1 MAGVFLSLGVG
12 GASAAATC
20 SFAGNTATIT
30 LQNDTAVVSKGSL
43 NHLNVNGVW
52 CAPALVNGDAANNG
66 VWNILVFGNG
76 TTDTLVIDESGGMFE
91 PGIIPDFYDDALPA
105 GIEGKNDVEFELW
118 GVEAL
123 SILGNAAADKITI
136 GYDNTVDSNFWG
148 IVNLNDDED
157 ADVWLATPP
166 YPAISVDGRGG
177 DDVIS
182 GKGSHGTGIA
192 HGVDGAYW
200 FGPDGFG
207 SAGLVLSGGAGND
220 HLQGGEND
228 DWLIGGAGDDVID
241 GNGSDE
247 SPLDGAECDVHIDI
261 STGELEWLDEF
272 WATGDWVDYSG
283 STGPVTVDL
292 DPGEVQG
299 LGSGSGPD
307 VGTDVLQNIEN
318 VLGSPGNDSLSGDN
332 ANNLLAGGAGDDTI
346 AGDAGNDCEWGNDGN
361 DTFNENE
368 GTPQAQGG
376 TGTGNG
382 SDLMVG
388 GAGLDDT
395 ITYSE
400 RSTRV
405 VVYLEPLQN
414 ELHNDAPGCHEDES
428 QNNYGLVYDG
438 ADLNGDGDAWD
449 APDEGDCVFLDTE
462 NAVTGSGN
470 DVLFAAYTNNRA
482 DNEFTGGAGNDVE
495 IAGAGNDVFHEG
507 AAANG
512 ADDMDGG
519 TGTDTCDYA
528 ARSNSVS
535 VSLDGVDNDGEAGE
549 GDNCGGVDPAWVPY
563 WGETRESGYGYPG
576 GDEGNPLSG
585 QDVENA
591 NGGSGNDQLVGSD
604 AGNVLNGNAGND
616 ALTGGG
622 STDTLNGGDGDDWM
636 SGGAGNDALAG
647 GNGTDTGDYSNAGSG
662 GVGVNVNL
670 TTGQASGEGNDT
682 LSGVENANGSSFADA
697 LRGDAGNNTLNG
709 RGGADAIQGAAGD
722 DTING
727 GDGTDELGGGA
738 GNDRV
743 SGAGGADAIS
753 GNAGDDNLAGGPG
766 ADTLNGGGGDDV
778 ISGNAQKDFMR
789 GGPGSDRC
797 NPGTPGFARGDVA
810 VGCES

>member
-1 MAGVFLSLGVG
+1 
-12 GASAAATC
+12 
-20 SFAGNTATIT
+20 
-30 LQNDTAVVSKGSL
+30 
-43 NHLNVNGVW
+43 NGVMYID
-52 CAPALVNGDAANNG
+52 V
-66 VWNILVFGNG
+66 VGNG
-76 TTDTLVIDESGGMFE
+76 TADALIIDESGGMFE
-91 PGIIPDFYDDALPA
+91 PGIIPDLDSGLLA
-105 GIEGKNDVEFELW
+105 GIEGKNDVEFRLSGAPTLAQQLG

-123 SILGNAAADKITI
+123 AILGNAAADKITI
-136 GYDNTVDSNFWG
+136 GYAQSADSISGGSLG
-148 IVNLNDDED
+148 IVNLNDDDD
-157 ADVWLATPP
+157 ADVWLLNDVIS
-166 YPAISVDGRGG
+166 YPIIAADGRGG

-192 HGVDGAYW
+192 HGTG
-200 FGPDGFG
+200 DGFG
-207 SAGLVLSGGAGND
+207 SAGLVLSGGTGND

-228 DWLIGGAGDDVID
+228 DLLAGGAGDDVID

-247 SPLDGAECDVHIDI
+247 SPLDGAECSVQIDI
-261 STGELEWLDEF
+261 STGQLEWLEEP
-272 WATGDWVDYSG
+272 WVTGDWVDYSG

-346 AGDAGNDCEWGNDGN
+346 AGDAGDDCEWGNDGN

-368 GTPQAQGG
+368 GTSQAQGG
-376 TGTGNG
+376 TGTNNG
-382 SDLMVG
+382 SDLMIG

-405 VVYLEPLQN
+405 VVYLEPLPN
-414 ELHNDAPGCHEDES
+414 EADNDGFDGFSGCWDDDN
-428 QNNYGLVYDG
+428 QNNYGLVRDG
-438 ADLNGDGDAWD
+438 ADLNGDGDSRD

-563 WGETRESGYGYPG
+563 WGIQRESGFPGWPG

-709 RGGADAIQGAAGD
+709 RGGADAIQGGAGD
-722 DTING
+722 DTMNG
-727 GDGTDELGGGA
+727 GDGSDELSGGA

-743 SGAGGADAIS
+743 SGAGGADAVN